1 MLATVIRTGVD
12 LLIGGVPS
20 VRAASPDGAE
30 LDGTGLDSADA
41 AIADDAAIA
50 GADDIGAADPLSTT
64 AEDAGVE
71 GAAAAFGELLEAH
84 PTAQT
89 ARATNPNATA
99 VCARDLQL
107 GAAWRITSGVDADAR
122 PRLLRSHP
130 QRR

>member
-1 MLATVIRTGVD
+1 MLGTVMRTGAD

-20 VRAASPDGAE
+20 VRAAPPDGAG

-84 PTAQT
+84 PAAQT
-89 ARATNPNATA
+89 ASATNPNATA
-99 VCARDLQL
+99 VCARALRL

-130 QRR
+130 QR